1 MVGSLVA
8 KPFLVRLTPEAF
20 RYIMDALWPV
30 TVRGKLNTAQLQTT
44 AFHAHETI
52 DR

>member
-8 KPFLVRLTPEAF
+8 KPFLVRLPPEAF

-30 TVRGKLNTAQLQTT
+30 TVRGKLNAAEWQTT
-44 AFHAHETI
+44 AFHPHEAI
-52 DR
+52 DG